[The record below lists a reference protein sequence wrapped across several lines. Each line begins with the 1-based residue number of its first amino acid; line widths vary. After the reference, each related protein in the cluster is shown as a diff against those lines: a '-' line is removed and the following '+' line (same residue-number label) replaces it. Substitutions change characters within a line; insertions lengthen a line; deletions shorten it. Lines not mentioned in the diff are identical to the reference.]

1 MNELRK
7 QFSALEAEMNEVL
20 VERQEE
26 IRLAIAGMLTGN
38 HLFLLG
44 PPGTAKS
51 LLCDALVNR
60 IDGGKVYKHLITKS
74 TNPDEVFG
82 PISMAAMQRD
92 ISRRATEVTDD
103 ETGKMHRYLPSSN
116 IFFLDEIFKGSSVL
130 LNGLL
135 GILNEGVFTNGA
147 QVMDVDVKLCVT
159 ASNETPGAD
168 LKALYDRFLLRS
180 LVSYINDP
188 AAMLR
193 VLKRELRG
201 ANDVDATVTSADIEA
216 AVAEVKKVVVS
227 DDLMRTAMNVA
238 YLARNQGIEV
248 SDRRIDRLPDVFRAN
263 AWLEGRDEAVKA
275 DLILPLA
282 SALWLTAEQVEMA
295 RGLVED
301 TLVPALKTARDGL
314 SAIRLARRKFDEAS
328 TGGDASVSMER
339 AKALVEVSATIK
351 EMTIHRDEAAA
362 DEQELIDNIID
373 EATNIHSGMVTG
385 VKA

>member
-1 MNELRK
+1 MNNLRK

-20 VERQEE
+20 VERQDE
-26 IRLAIAGMLTGN
+26 IRLAMAGMLTGN

-60 IDGGKVYKHLITKS
+60 IGDGEVYKHLITK
-74 TNPDEVFG
+74 TTTDDEVFG

-92 ISRRATEVTDD
+92 ISRRATKVTDD
-103 ETGKMHRYLPSSN
+103 ETGMTHCYLPSSN
-116 IFFLDEIFKGSSVL
+116 VFFLDEIFKGSSVL

-135 GILNEGVFTNGA
+135 NILNEGIYANGA
-147 QVMDVDVKLCVT
+147 QVMDVDVKICVS
-159 ASNETPGAD
+159 ASNETPGSD
-168 LKALYDRFLLRS
+168 LDALYDRFLLRS
-180 LVSYINDP
+180 LVDYVNDP
-188 AAMLR
+188 AAMLH
-193 VLKRELRG
+193 VMNNDTRG
-201 ANDVDATVTSADIEA
+201 ADDVSATITQATLEA
-216 AVAEVKKVVVS
+216 AKAEVKKVKVS
-227 DDLMRTAMNVA
+227 NELLRTALNVA
-238 YLARNQGIEV
+238 LLARSQGMQV
-248 SDRRIDRLPDVFRAN
+248 SDRRIHKLVNVYQAN

-282 SALWLTAEQVEMA
+282 SALWRDAEQVETA

-301 TLVPALKTARDGL
+301 TLVPALKTAREGL

-362 DEQELIDNIID
+362 DEQVLIDNIID